1 MSERS
6 ELIARKQSVQA
17 RIVQLQRNVER
28 ERLRSGGRSKKIA
41 QMDVQ
46 IEQLQAEESELRQQI
61 DRAASVADIPQDK

>member
-6 ELIARKQSVQA
+6 ELIVRKQSVQA
-17 RIVQLQRNVER
+17 RIVQLQRNMER

-41 QMDVQ
+41 QMDTQ

-61 DRAASVADIPQDK
+61 DRSATE

>member
-17 RIVQLQRNVER
+17 RIVQLQRNIER

-41 QMDVQ
+41 QMDAQ
-46 IEQLQAEESELRQQI
+46 IEQMQAEEAELRQQI
-61 DRAASVADIPQDK
+61 DRVPVE

>member
-6 ELIARKQSVQA
+6 QLIARKQSVQA

-28 ERLRSGGRSKKIA
+28 ERLRTGGRSKKIA

-46 IEQLQAEESELRQQI
+46 IEQYQAEEAELRKEI
-61 DRAASVADIPQDK
+61 DRTAPETAAQ

>member
-6 ELIARKQSVQA
+6 ELVARKQSVQA
-17 RIVQLQRNVER
+17 RIVQLQRNMER

-41 QMDVQ
+41 QMDTQ

-61 DRAASVADIPQDK
+61 DRTATE

>member
-6 ELIARKQSVQA
+6 QLISRKQSVQA

-28 ERLRSGGRSKKIA
+28 ERLRTGGRSKKIA

-46 IEQLQAEESELRQQI
+46 IEQYQAEEAELRKEI
-61 DRAASVADIPQDK
+61 DRTAPEAAVQ